1 MVKIG
6 DRIELIQTDN
16 PLTNLK
22 RGDKGTVTDII
33 HVKSRAWFDQIVVN
47 WDNGS
52 NLILLDGTD
61 KYER

>member
-33 HVKSRAWFDQIVVN
+33 HVPGSTKLLLTGTTVQI
-47 WDNGS
+47 
-52 NLILLDGTD
+52 
-61 KYER
+61 